1 MEIGNKFYE
10 KVMTKRR
17 CKKGWPALHTDK
29 YFIRN
34 GFLVC
39 KLGYSRKK
47 MGVEDILF

>member
-10 KVMTKRR
+10 KVMTKR
-17 CKKGWPALHTDK
+17 PALHTDK
-29 YFIRN
+29 DFIRN